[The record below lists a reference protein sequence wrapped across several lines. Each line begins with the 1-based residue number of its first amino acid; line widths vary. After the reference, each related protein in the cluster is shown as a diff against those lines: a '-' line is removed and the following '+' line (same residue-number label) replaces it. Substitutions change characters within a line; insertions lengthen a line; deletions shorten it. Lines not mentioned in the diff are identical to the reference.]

1 MLVTDRK
8 QCGERPLA
16 EVVDEAIHGGVNV
29 VQLREKDLPAS
40 ELYAVARQLRGVCG
54 SRALLLINDRVD
66 VALISGADGV
76 HLGERSVPVA
86 AARKLLP
93 PSMLVGRSV
102 HSVNAAREAEQDGAD
117 YVLVGTVFASPSHP
131 EVEPAGVGMLESVR
145 SRIGIPV
152 LGIGGITPE
161 NVGGCWQAGADGV
174 AVQSAILRA
183 DDPRR
188 VATLLAPAGEEAPC
202 D

>member
-1 MLVTDRK
+1 
-8 QCGERPLA
+8 
-16 EVVDEAIHGGVNV
+16 
-29 VQLREKDLPAS
+29 VQLREKDLSAG
-40 ELYAVARQLRGVCG
+40 ELYALARQLRGVCG
-54 SRALLLINDRVD
+54 SRALLLINDRLD

-102 HSVNAAREAEQDGAD
+102 HSVNASREAEQDGAD
-117 YVLVGTVFASPSHP
+117 YVLVGTLFASPSHP
-131 EVEPAGVGMLESVR
+131 EVAPAGVGMLENVHA
-145 SRIGIPV
+145 RITIPV
-152 LGIGGITPE
+152 LAIGGVTPE
-161 NVGGCWQAGADGV
+161 NVRDCWSAGADGV

-183 DDPRR
+183 ADPRKAAER
-188 VATLLAPAGEEAPC
+188 LAPPSEEAGC